1 MTYSVNGEYPP
12 LLWARVGALALVTL
26 VGACS
31 SGPEKPKP
39 TELEAAVSLLGVR
52 QIWTTRTAEIQT
64 PMSPIA
70 VGGRLVIAGSDGSV
84 AALDPDTGNAI
95 WQGGAGE
102 PVSAGVGSDGRIAAL
117 VTRQNQLVVFE
128 AGKELWRQRLS
139 SQVVTAP
146 LVAGGRVF
154 VLAGDRT
161 ASAYDAASGH
171 RLWSIA
177 RPGDPL
183 LLRQPGILTAVGD
196 TLVAG
201 FSGRLIGLNP
211 SNGSTRWEA
220 PIASPRGTNDI
231 ERLVDLV
238 GPFSREG
245 NSICVRAFQ
254 TAIGCVDASRGNVQW
269 TRSATGFAGIHGND
283 TTLFGTESDGRVI
296 AWRRQSGE
304 RLWSVDRL
312 KHRGLTA
319 PLALGRSVVVG
330 DSAGMVHFLSR
341 DDGTLLNRLSTDGSP
356 IVVAPLRVGE
366 TLVVVTRNG
375 GVFGF
380 RPQ

>member
-1 MTYSVNGEYPP
+1 MTNSDKGDYRP
-12 LLWARVGALALVTL
+12 LLWARVGALAAVALF
-26 VGACS
+26 GACS
-31 SGPEKPKP
+31 SAPEKPKP
-39 TELEAAVSLLGVR
+39 AELEAAVSLLGVR
-52 QIWTTRTAEIQT
+52 QIWNTRIAEVQT

-70 VGGRLVIAGSDGSV
+70 AGGRLVIAGSDGSV

-102 PVSAGVGSDGRIAAL
+102 PVSAGVGSDGRVAAL

-128 AGKELWRQRLS
+128 AGKEIWRQRMS
-139 SQVVTAP
+139 AQVVTAP

-161 ASAYDAASGH
+161 AAAYDATSGH
-171 RLWSIA
+171 RLWSIV

-183 LLRQPGILTAVGD
+183 LLRQPGVLTAVGD
-196 TLVAG
+196 TLVVG
-201 FSGRLIGLNP
+201 FSGRLFGLNP
-211 SNGSTRWEA
+211 NNGSTRWEA
-220 PIASPRGTNDI
+220 PIASPRGTNDV

-245 NSICVRAFQ
+245 SSICVRAYQ
-254 TAIGCVDASRGNVQW
+254 TAIGCVDTSRGSVQW
-269 TRSATGFAGIHGND
+269 TRPASGFTGVHGND

-330 DSAGMVHFLSR
+330 DNAGMVHFLSR

-356 IVVAPLRVGE
+356 VVVAPLRVGE